1 MPFSRGSSQPRDPTH
16 ISCIAGGFFT
26 NWATT
31 DTHEEWD
38 VIANSGIRGPSL
50 LSTDMW
56 GQLDNSIDS
65 SINYFQMKKW
75 QQIWKMLQEH

>member
-16 ISCIAGGFFT
+16 VSYIAGGFFT

-38 VIANSGIRGPSL
+38 VIANSGIRGPLDQSL

-56 GQLDNSIDS
+56 VQLD
-65 SINYFQMKKW
+65 
-75 QQIWKMLQEH
+75 